1 MLIHHGFVWPSLGE
15 APHAL
20 AIFYS
25 WFSER
30 FSIHLQGLW
39 MFMYVY
45 GRYIELVTCWFI
57 NQQVFHLGDTTDTSG
72 RWLLWAPGCGSRFC
86 WSQNWGR
93 LENLIQQETFRAFE
107 NQQVYIY
114 ISIFGE
120 FVPRYLFE
128 VVDCLKVCTLS
139 ARNPIGK
146 LSPARFSQAW
156 QGAGNYSE
164 DQALWTLAACANLL
178 NPAGSWWKMATW
190 KCSSSYKWIYI
201 YTYGYVCM
209 YVRTYVRTYVR
220 MYVCMYAWMYV
231 CMHVCMYACK
241 DGMYVR
247 MVCM

>member
-1 MLIHHGFVWPSLGE
+1 MGGNLCLFWSILSIDRGSTGKMLIHHGFVWPSLGE

-114 ISIFGE
+114 IYFYIWRICATISFRSCWLPKSLHFVSTKSHRETFSGSIFPGM
-120 FVPRYLFE
+120 
-128 VVDCLKVCTLS
+128 
-139 ARNPIGK
+139 
-146 LSPARFSQAW
+146 
-156 QGAGNYSE
+156 
-164 DQALWTLAACANLL
+164 
-178 NPAGSWWKMATW
+178 AGSWQLLWGSGALNTGSLCKLVESCR
-190 KCSSSYKWIYI
+190 KLVED
-201 YTYGYVCM
+201 GYLEVQFQL
-209 YVRTYVRTYVR
+209 
-220 MYVCMYAWMYV
+220 
-231 CMHVCMYACK
+231 
-241 DGMYVR
+241 
-247 MVCM
+247 

>member
-1 MLIHHGFVWPSLGE
+1 MWSVKTLWE
-15 APHAL
+15 APRAL

-30 FSIHLQGLW
+30 LSIHLQGLW

-45 GRYIELVTCWFI
+45 GRYFELVTCWFI

-114 ISIFGE
+114 FYIWRE

-128 VVDCLKVCTLS
+128 VVDCLKVGTLS

-146 LSPARFSQAW
+146 LSPARFFP
-156 QGAGNYSE
+156 GM
-164 DQALWTLAACANLL
+164 
-178 NPAGSWWKMATW
+178 AGSWQLLWGSGALNTGSLCKLVESCR
-190 KCSSSYKWIYI
+190 KLVED
-201 YTYGYVCM
+201 GYLEVQFQL
-209 YVRTYVRTYVR
+209 
-220 MYVCMYAWMYV
+220 
-231 CMHVCMYACK
+231 
-241 DGMYVR
+241 
-247 MVCM
+247 